1 MLLFKYLKILLYI
14 CVFDLWLNNIKRNSM
29 KTGTC
34 MDLLFGLPE
43 SVLFAFEDMMTCLWG
58 RSFFLYIIWGQFKP
72 YLKRI

>member
-34 MDLLFGLPE
+34 MDLLFGLLE
-43 SVLFAFEDMMTCLWG
+43 SVLFAFEDMMTCLWEG
-58 RSFFLYIIWGQFKP
+58 RFFYIIK
-72 YLKRI
+72 